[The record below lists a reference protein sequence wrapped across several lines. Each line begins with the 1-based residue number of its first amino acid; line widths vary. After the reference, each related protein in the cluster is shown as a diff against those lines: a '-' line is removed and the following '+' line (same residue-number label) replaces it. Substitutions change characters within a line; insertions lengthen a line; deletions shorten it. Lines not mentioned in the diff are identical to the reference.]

1 LASKHK
7 FLKAGFL
14 AYILN
19 ISQVDA
25 NAAVL
30 VGGKGGSDVVFLVVM
45 KQKRKFFR
53 TIVAKLRSN

>member
-25 NAAVL
+25 NT
-30 VGGKGGSDVVFLVVM
+30 GYWQFHSGFDKSEF
-45 KQKRKFFR
+45 
-53 TIVAKLRSN
+53 